1 MNFVIGIPTT
11 VTTPK
16 WQLMNESNRL
26 IHVNTTIIIT
36 IQTITRYYSNLK
48 AYHRL
53 IILYTTMVRSCTYL
67 RFKRES
73 LTNSEQFNV
82 ILN

>member
-1 MNFVIGIPTT
+1 
-11 VTTPK
+11 
-16 WQLMNESNRL
+16 MNESNHL
-26 IHVNTTIIIT
+26 IHVNTTVIII

-53 IILYTTMVRSCTYL
+53 IILYATMVRSGTYL
-67 RFKRES
+67 RFQRES
-73 LTNSEQFNV
+73 LTNLEQFNV